1 MTGRPSLRQ
10 LEYFLAAVEHGSF
23 AAAAL
28 HQHIAQPSLSEQIR
42 RLERTLGGRLFV
54 RTNRNLQLT
63 DMGRQL
69 IPLAQN
75 TLRTTA
81 SKRPVSGAENWPVTP
96 RWS

>member
-23 AAAAL
+23 
-28 HQHIAQPSLSEQIR
+28 QPSLSEQIR